1 MDVTEL
7 VRRSLGDPEAR
18 IASRRSEA
26 LAHPSGALSTASLRR
41 VSGTTT
47 DGAAWSFIVKS
58 IRSVRHL
65 PGIEAVPE
73 GVREAA
79 IANFPWRAD
88 LDVYLSGMELP
99 KGLRL
104 PRLHHLEDLG
114 DERYVMWLEDVPVD
128 RAPWDLD
135 RYRAAAR
142 LLGELAAMHP
152 ATGPCPGLRYYVDG
166 PVTNVFLPALRDP
179 GFWRH
184 PLVASHADPLLR
196 SDLMALTGRIEP
208 LVEAVGELPHTLSH
222 GDACPANLLVPA
234 DGSAEFVA
242 IDWSWPY
249 PTCVG
254 FDLNQLL
261 VGGAHAGELTA
272 AELPAVHE
280 AIEAAYV
287 EGSGF
292 DPAEVAYGYAATLV
306 LCGAW
311 TALPFERLGEDPTP
325 ELHELFRRR
334 AGLARFIVDV
344 GRGL

>member
-1 MDVTEL
+1 M
-7 VRRSLGDPEAR
+7 RRSLGDPTAR
-18 IASRRSEA
+18 IAARRSEPV
-26 LAHPSGALSTASLRR
+26 AHPSGALSTVSLRR

-47 DGAAWSFIVKS
+47 SGAPWSFVVKS
-58 IRSVRHL
+58 IRSMRHW
-65 PGIEAVPE
+65 PGIASVPDD
-73 GVREAA
+73 VRQAA

-104 PRLHHLEDLG
+104 PRLYHLEDLG
-114 DERYVMWLEDVPVD
+114 DERYVMWLEDVAVD
-128 RAPWDLD
+128 AAPWDLG

-152 ATGPCPGLRYYVDG
+152 ATGPNLGLRHYADG
-166 PVTNVFLPALRDP
+166 PLRHVFLPALRDP
-179 GFWRH
+179 DLWRH
-184 PLVASHADPLLR
+184 PLVAAHADPLLR
-196 SDLMALTGRIEP
+196 ADLMALADRVEP
-208 LVEAVGELPHTLSH
+208 LIEAVGELPHALSH

-249 PTCVG
+249 PASAG
-254 FDLNQLL
+254 FDLGQLL
-261 VGGAHAGELTA
+261 VGRAHTGELTA

-292 DPAEVAYGYAATLV
+292 APADVAFGYAATLV
-306 LCGAW
+306 LCSAW
-311 TALPFERLGEDPTP
+311 TALPFERLGEPPTP

-334 AGLARFIVDV
+334 AGLARFIADI